1 MADHPAKPDRE
12 TLLADLEALSATATS
27 ADGAVSLSVNTDGVL
42 TALRLTDAVSGMSP
56 SEIADAVLRTYGQAQ
71 RDSARRTG
79 QLLAPLGT
87 GGYLMDR
94 LRWRAQFAP
103 APVPAASVPAA
114 PVSAPPVRAERE
126 DAVLQDRSSDAA
138 AAAPPSGPVP
148 DDDWYAGGMRFDKA
162 W

>member
-1 MADHPAKPDRE
+1 MADAPDRE
-12 TLLADLEALSATATS
+12 ALLAELSALSATATS

-42 TALRLTDAVSGMSP
+42 TRLRLTDAVSGMSP
-56 SEIADAVLRTYGQAQ
+56 SEIADAVLRTYVEAQ
-71 RDSARRTG
+71 RDSAKRTG

-94 LRWRAQFAP
+94 LRWRVQFEP
-103 APVPAASVPAA
+103 APVPVAAPAPPPAA
-114 PVSAPPVRAERE
+114 GNS
-126 DAVLQDRSSDAA
+126 DGKVLKDRTSDAA

>member
-1 MADHPAKPDRE
+1 MADGPDRE
-12 TLLADLEALSATATS
+12 ALLAELSTLSATATS

-42 TALRLTDAVSGMSP
+42 TRLRLTDAVSGMSP
-56 SEIADAVLRTYGQAQ
+56 SEIADAVLRTYVEAQ
-71 RDSARRTG
+71 RESAKRTG

-94 LRWRAQFAP
+94 LRWRVQFEP
-103 APVPAASVPAA
+103 APVAA
-114 PVSAPPVRAERE
+114 P
-126 DAVLQDRSSDAA
+126 A
-138 AAAPPSGPVP
+138 AAAPPVERDGKVLRDRSTDAPSAEPPAGPVA

>member
-1 MADHPAKPDRE
+1 MADGPDRE
-12 TLLADLEALSATATS
+12 ALLAELSTLSATATS

-42 TALRLTDAVSGMSP
+42 TRLRLTDAVSGMSP
-56 SEIADAVLRTYGQAQ
+56 AEIADTVLRTYVEAQ
-71 RDSARRTG
+71 RESAKRTG
-79 QLLAPLGT
+79 QLLAPLGS

-94 LRWRAQFAP
+94 LRWRVQFEP
-103 APVPAASVPAA
+103 APVPVAAPAA
-114 PVSAPPVRAERE
+114 PAPPTE
-126 DAVLQDRSSDAA
+126 DGKVLKDRSSDAA